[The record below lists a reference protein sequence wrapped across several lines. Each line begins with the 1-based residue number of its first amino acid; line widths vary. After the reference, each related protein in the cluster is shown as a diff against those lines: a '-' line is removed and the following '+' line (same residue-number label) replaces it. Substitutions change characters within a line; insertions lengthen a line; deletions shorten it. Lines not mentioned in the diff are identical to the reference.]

1 MTGVQES
8 YYRERY
14 RKMVEVMIKFDFRF
28 QAIARFLLV
37 SILFVSLGICRAG
50 AATLK
55 AVTIGDDPGTVTVS
69 LSEKVPFKVIRVD
82 GKEVLIALK
91 NVDRARMIS
100 KKGKPG
106 SVIKDVAVEELPGGV
121 IALVVTGTRRFDSV
135 GSAWDKTGSK
145 LVVQLK
151 EKGKPQKAP
160 TPVRVSPQKAKQV
173 APVSKPS
180 QKPAKVATVAKSTP
194 KPANVAAVAKQAPPV
209 PMVEKP
215 GKRDYVPVK
224 RAVSVFQGD
233 INDILIK
240 AKSPGCRS
248 REMERA
254 VNFLKKGLWEEGGD
268 LLDSIIGQADAPCLE
283 PAYYLRAYAGLMEG
297 GVDDSQK
304 NLTGIRLFQDALVA
318 YPDSD
323 LLPFALAGM
332 GILQTRL
339 KNPAAAEGFF
349 TIIRDGHRDYPGIPQ
364 VIYHLG
370 QIAEAKGYN
379 EQALA
384 YYKEVFEKLPDN
396 SYVVDAGLGVG
407 KILFKK
413 RFYIDSLNTLS
424 HLLKSNPEK
433 TYDSPELLQS
443 IGDANFE
450 LGRTAPARENLT
462 RVVNLFPDING
473 KDMIMARIAE
483 TYAIEKNDKRAE
495 SIYRLV
501 IDTYP
506 GGEGYLNSSMGL
518 AILLKDL
525 EEKKK
530 IYSMVKE
537 DFPDH
542 KLASVAMIRLAEIYE
557 QEGEY
562 AKCIEEIENLLAT
575 HPRGMRYEAVKLMQR
590 AYEALF
596 DKQLGEGRYP
606 DVLER
611 FEKEHVILERMESRK
626 VYLTVGLAY
635 LEARLHE
642 QAFNQLI
649 KAYKL
654 YKRKSR
660 SGRLLF
666 GLGVAMDE
674 TGRRDDALR
683 ILTGFAKRYPRS
695 PNLVE
700 ASVRMGNI
708 LIAKKRFAKAVKTF
722 DKAYGATRDR
732 LQKGAVM
739 AQKSDVYK
747 AQNDWPQVSAML
759 SRAVKEFAMAPGD
772 NFEVLSSTYTRLG
785 ESYLEQKLYVKAADA
800 FVLALKFGGGDGVR
814 ADIGFM
820 LGDAYQ
826 KANVLKKARKAFEK
840 IVALDDS
847 IWSRLAKERLAT
859 LDLAEKV
866 KNS

>member
-1 MTGVQES
+1 
-8 YYRERY
+8 
-14 RKMVEVMIKFDFRF
+14 MIKFDFRF
-28 QAIARFLLV
+28 QTIARFLLV
-37 SILFVSLGICRAG
+37 SVLFFALGICRAG

-69 LSEKVPFKVIRVD
+69 LSEKVPYKVIRVD

-91 NVDRARMIS
+91 NIDRARVGS
-100 KKGKPG
+100 RKGKSG
-106 SVIKDVAVEELPGGV
+106 SVIREVAVEELPGGV
-121 IALVVTGTRRFDSV
+121 TALVVTGSRRFDTIRA
-135 GSAWDKTGSK
+135 AWDKTGSK
-145 LVVQLK
+145 LVVRLK
-151 EKGKPQKAP
+151 KKGTPRKAP
-160 TPVRVSPQKAKQV
+160 APAREQPKRAKRVTPVPEKKV
-173 APVSKPS
+173 AKPS
-180 QKPAKVATVAKSTP
+180 P
-194 KPANVAAVAKQAPPV
+194 KPARVAAVAKPAPPASRV
-209 PMVEKP
+209 KKP
-215 GKRDYVPVK
+215 VKGDYVPVK
-224 RAVSVFQGD
+224 RAASIYQGD

-240 AKSPGCRS
+240 AKVPGCRS

-254 VNFLKKGLWEEGGD
+254 VNSLKKGMWEEGGD
-268 LLDSIIGQADAPCLE
+268 LLDTIIGQESSACLE
-283 PAYYLRAYAGLMEG
+283 PAYYLRAYAGLMG
-297 GVDDSQK
+297 AGDDASK
-304 NLTGIRLFQDALVA
+304 KLAAVRLFQDALVA
-318 YPDSD
+318 YPDSE

-332 GILQTRL
+332 GILQNRL
-339 KNPAAAEGFF
+339 KNPAAAEGYFA
-349 TIIRDGHRDYPGIPQ
+349 IIRDSHREYPGLPQ
-364 VIYHLG
+364 VLYHLG
-370 QIAEAKGYN
+370 RIYEAKGYN
-379 EQALA
+379 DQALA
-384 YYKEVFEKLPDN
+384 YYKEVYEKLPEN
-396 SYVVDAGLGVG
+396 SYMVDAGLGVG

-413 RFYIDSLNTLS
+413 RFYIDSLNTLT

-433 TYDSPELLQS
+433 TYDSPELLRS

-462 RVVNLFPDING
+462 RVLNLFPDIKG
-473 KDMIMARIAE
+473 KDMILARVAE
-483 TYAIEKNDKRAE
+483 TYAIEKNVKRAE

-501 IDTYP
+501 IEAYP
-506 GGEGYLNSSMGL
+506 GGEGYLNCSMGL

-537 DFPDH
+537 GFPDH

-596 DKQLGEGRYP
+596 DKQLKQGSYP
-606 DVLER
+606 EVLER
-611 FEKEHVILERMESRK
+611 FEKEHVILDRMESRK
-626 VYLTVGLAY
+626 VYLSVGLAY

-660 SGRLLF
+660 PEPLLF
-666 GLGVAMDE
+666 ALGVAMDE

-683 ILTGFAKRYPRS
+683 ILTGFIKRYPKSADRA
-695 PNLVE
+695 E
-700 ASVRMGNI
+700 ASVRIGNI
-708 LIAKKRFAKAVKTF
+708 LTDKKQFAKAARSF
-722 DKAYGATRDR
+722 DRAYGATGDR
-732 LQKGAVM
+732 LRKGKILAG
-739 AQKSDVYK
+739 KSNVYK
-747 AQNDWPQVSAML
+747 AQNDWSQVSNLLA
-759 SRAVKEFAMAPGD
+759 RAARELAMAPGN
-772 NFEVLSSTYTRLG
+772 NFEVLSTTYTRLG

-800 FVLALKFGGGDGVR
+800 FVLALKFGGGEEAR

-840 IVALDDS
+840 VVALEDS